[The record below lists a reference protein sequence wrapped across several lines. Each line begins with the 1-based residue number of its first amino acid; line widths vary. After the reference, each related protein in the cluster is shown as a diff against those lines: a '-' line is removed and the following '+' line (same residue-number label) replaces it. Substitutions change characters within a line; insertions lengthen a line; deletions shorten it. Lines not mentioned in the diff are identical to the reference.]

1 MSSDSR
7 FEYWAS
13 ALRNPTLAALP
24 TDFARPVPLTVVEAK
39 HVFAFPEPAVQAVKQ
54 LAIVDNDSTVSF
66 SPYTIALTAFVVLV
80 FRLTGDEDIVVGAN
94 TAKDEPVVIRAS
106 VTGQLP
112 FIELLKTVHKL
123 ELEGAAKSVP
133 FADLISYL
141 KAKSKSSESPSLFRL
156 SFLHSGD
163 ESHRH
168 LLAPVDGLV
177 TDMTVFLDESG
188 ASPTLHLHYNSLL
201 FRNDRIDVI
210 AEQIA
215 QITTLVS
222 ANPSIAIG
230 AISCITPRQKAILP
244 DPTRDLHWGR
254 FRGAIHDIFAANAKK
269 HPGRLCVLET
279 KNPFDDATKDRSF
292 TYQQIDEASNILAH
306 HLVAKGISVGDVVT
320 VYAFRGVDLVV
331 SVMGVLK
338 AGATFSVIDPAYP
351 AARQNIYLSVAQPK
365 GLIVLKKAGVL
376 AISVRKYIETELSL
390 LVDVPQLELQDDGT
404 LLGGLVDGKD
414 ILADQ
419 FQFKAK
425 QTGVVVGPDSTP
437 TLSFTS
443 GSEGIPKGV
452 RGRHFSLTY
461 YFPWMSETFGL
472 SEADKF
478 TMLSGIAHDPIQ
490 RDIFTPLFLGA
501 QLLVPTADDIGT
513 PGRLAEWMAENGAS
527 VTHLTPAMGQLLSAQ
542 ATAAIPSLHHAF
554 FVGDILTKRDCLRL
568 QALARNVFIVNMY
581 GTTETQRA
589 VSYFEVPS
597 IAKDATFLQSQK
609 DVIVAGQGMLDV
621 QLIVVNRHDRQQTC
635 GVGEVGEIYVRAGGL
650 AEGYLR
656 LPDLTGQKFV
666 KSWFVPEQYW
676 QDDVVVRGD
685 KEEPWR
691 QYWFGPRDRLY
702 RTGDLG
708 RYTPDGNVECS
719 GRADDQV
726 KIRGFRIE
734 LGEIDTHLSQH
745 RFVRENV
752 TLVRRDKDEEPT
764 LVSYIV
770 PHNKGDLDDFLS
782 GHESLDEEPDPIV
795 KGLVKYRR
803 LIKDVR
809 DYLKTKLPT
818 YAVPTVIVPLARMP
832 LNPNGKVDKPALP
845 FPDTVQLA
853 AVASRTGS
861 SSTTAV
867 TESAFT
873 PTQAAIRDV
882 WLDVLPQRPASLGP
896 GDSFFDIGGHS
907 ILATRMI
914 FEVRKKFVVDL
925 PLGFIYSHPT
935 IAELATEIESIKGN
949 DLPVAPQGQQ
959 DSRTNGA
966 ANGVLGSGGTG
977 DSEYAADAKAII
989 KELLPDRFVSVKEP
1003 ITPGKQV
1010 TVLLTGAT
1018 GFLGSYIAYDLLAK
1032 HGRKSDISLILHVRA
1047 SSPEEGLKRF
1057 KSSAL
1062 AYGVW
1067 DDSFLSRITVVTGSL
1082 EQERL
1087 GVDQATWKKLADKV
1101 DVIIHNGAQVH
1112 WVYPYSILRSPN
1124 VLGTVYSMS
1133 LAAQGKPKVFSF
1145 VSSTSAIDTE
1155 HYVRLSDAITAKGGD
1170 GVLEED
1176 DLQGSKTG
1184 LANGYGQSKWAAEYV
1199 IREAGRRGL
1208 TGAIIRPGYV
1218 TGESRRGITNTDD
1231 FIVRMIKGCTQLG
1244 LTPDIYNTVNMVP
1257 VDHVARVVV
1266 ASSLYSPVAEDGFR
1280 VVHVTGHP
1288 RLRFNEFLDTLATYG
1303 YMTKKVDYIPW
1314 RIALERY
1321 VVEDSKDNAL
1331 YPLLHFVLDNLP
1343 QSTKAPEL
1351 DDRNAVQALRY
1362 DCDNWTGEDVS
1373 RGKGVT
1379 ENIMGVYLAYL
1390 VDIGFLDTPAAAP
1403 GEGSKPLPS
1412 VGLDETVVKALK
1424 GVGGRGGLY

>member
-13 ALRNPTLAALP
+13 ALRNPTIAALP

-39 HVFAFPEPAVQAVKQ
+39 HVFAFPESVVEAVKE
-54 LAIVDNDSTVSF
+54 LAIVDGDSTESF
-66 SPYTIALTAFVVLV
+66 SAYTVALTAFVVLV
-80 FRLTGDEDIVVGAN
+80 FRLTGDEDIVIGAN
-94 TAKDEPVVIRAS
+94 SANDEPVVIRTS
-106 VTGQLP
+106 TTGQLP

-123 ELEGAAKSVP
+123 EVEGAAKSVP

-141 KAKSKSSESPSLFRL
+141 KEKSRTSEAPSLFRL
-156 SFLHSGD
+156 SFLRSGD
-163 ESHRH
+163 EVHRH
-168 LLAPVDGLV
+168 LLAPIEGLV
-177 TDMTVFLDESG
+177 TDMTVFVDESG
-188 ASPTLHLHYNSLL
+188 AGLTLHLHYNSLL
-201 FRNDRIDVI
+201 FRNDRIDII
-210 AEQIA
+210 AEQLGRV
-215 QITTLVS
+215 ITHAS
-222 ANPSIAIG
+222 ANPSIGIG
-230 AISCITPRQKAILP
+230 AISLVTPRQKAALP
-244 DPTRDLHWGR
+244 DPTRDLHWGE
-254 FRGAIHDIFAANAKK
+254 FRGAIHDIFSANAKK
-269 HPGRLCVLET
+269 HPNRLCVLET
-279 KNPFDDATKDRSF
+279 KSPFDDTTKDRPF
-292 TYQQIDEASNILAH
+292 TYKQIDEASNILAH
-306 HLVAKGISVGDVVT
+306 HLISKGISLGDVVT

-351 AARQNIYLSVAQPK
+351 AARQNIYLNVAQPK
-365 GLIVLKKAGVL
+365 GLIVLKKAGTL
-376 AISVRKYIETELSL
+376 AMSVRKYIETELSL
-390 LVDVPQLELQDDGT
+390 LADVPQLELQDDGT
-404 LLGGLVDGKD
+404 LVGGRVDGKD
-414 ILADQ
+414 VLAGQ
-419 FQFKAK
+419 VELKGTP
-425 QTGVVVGPDSTP
+425 TGVVVGPDSTP

-461 YFPWMSETFGL
+461 YFPWMSGTFGL
-472 SEADKF
+472 SETDKF

-501 QLLVPTADDIGT
+501 HLLVPTADDIGT
-513 PGRLAEWMAENGAS
+513 PGRLAEWMAENGAT

-589 VSYFEVPS
+589 VSYFEVAS
-597 IAKDATFLQSQK
+597 IAKDPTFLQSQK

-621 QLIVVNRHDRQQTC
+621 QLIVVNRHDRQQSC

-656 LPDLTGQKFV
+656 LPDLTDQKFV
-666 KSWFVPEQYW
+666 KSWFVPAGHWADQAP
-676 QDDVVVRGD
+676 GGA
-685 KEEPWR
+685 EPWR
-691 QYWFGPRDRLY
+691 EFWMGPRDRLY

-745 RFVRENV
+745 PLVRENV
-752 TLVRRDKDEEPT
+752 TLVKRDKDEEPT
-764 LVSYIV
+764 LVSYVV
-770 PHNKGDLDDFLS
+770 PQNTSGLDDMLS

-803 LIKDVR
+803 LIKDIR

-832 LNPNGKVDKPALP
+832 LNPNGKIDKPALP

-853 AVASRTGS
+853 AVASRGKS
-861 SSTTAV
+861 SATAV
-867 TESAFT
+867 ESTFT
-873 PTQAAIRDV
+873 STQATIRDV
-882 WLDVLPQRPASLGP
+882 WLDILPQRPASLAAT
-896 GDSFFDIGGHS
+896 DSFFDVGGHS

-935 IAELATEIESIKGN
+935 IAELASQIESINGS
-949 DLPVAPQGQQ
+949 DLAVPQEEVRDQANRINGMENSPVE
-959 DSRTNGA
+959 
-966 ANGVLGSGGTG
+966 SG
-977 DSEYAADAKAII
+977 YAADAKVIV
-989 KELLPDRFVSVKEP
+989 KELLPEKYESVSEA
-1003 ITPGKQV
+1003 ITPGKKIV
-1010 TVLLTGAT
+1010 VLLTGAT
-1018 GFLGSYIAYDLLAK
+1018 GFLGSYIAHDILAK
-1032 HGRKSDISLILHVRA
+1032 HGGCGEFKLILHVRA
-1047 SSPEEGLKRF
+1047 TSPEAGLQRF

-1067 DDSFLSRITVVTGSL
+1067 DDAFAAHISVVTGSL

-1087 GVDQATWKKLADKV
+1087 GVDEATWKMLVDQV
-1101 DVIIHNGAQVH
+1101 DVIVHNGAQVH
-1112 WVYPYSILRSPN
+1112 WVYPYAKLRGPN
-1124 VLGTVYSMS
+1124 VLGTVWAMA
-1133 LAAQGKPKVFSF
+1133 LAAEGKPKTFSF
-1145 VSSTSAIDTE
+1145 VSSTSAIDSE
-1155 HYVRLSDAITAKGGD
+1155 HYVRLSDALTAKGGD
-1170 GVLEED
+1170 GILEED
-1176 DLQGSKTG
+1176 DLQGSKAG

-1199 IREAGRRGL
+1199 VREAGRRGL

-1218 TGESRRGITNTDD
+1218 TGESKRGITNTDD

-1266 ASSLYSPVAEDGFR
+1266 AASFYSPRTDGLQ

-1303 YMTKKVDYIPW
+1303 YKTKKVDYIPW

-1321 VVEDSKDNAL
+1321 VVEDSNDNAL

-1351 DDRNAVQALRY
+1351 DDRNAVAALKF
-1362 DCDNWTGEDVS
+1362 DTETWTGEDVS
-1373 RGKGVT
+1373 AGKGIT
-1379 ENIMGVYLAYL
+1379 EATMGVYLAYL
-1390 VDIGFLDTPAAAP
+1390 VEIGFLDRP
-1403 GEGSKPLPS
+1403 GAGKKPLPS
-1412 VGLDETVVKALK
+1412 VALDDGVMHALLS
-1424 GVGGRGGLY
+1424 VGGRGGLS

>member
-1 MSSDSR
+1 MLSDSR

-13 ALRNPTLAALP
+13 ALRNSTLAALP
-24 TDFARPVPLTVVEAK
+24 TDFVKPVPLTVVEAK
-39 HVFAFPEPAVQAVKQ
+39 HVFAFPEPVIQAIKE
-54 LAIVDNDSTVSF
+54 LAIVDGDSTESF
-66 SPYTIALTAFVVLV
+66 SAYTIALSAFIVLV
-80 FRLTGDEDIVVGAN
+80 FRLTGDEDIVIGAN
-94 TAKDEPVVIRAS
+94 SAKDEPMVIRVS

-112 FIELLKTVHKL
+112 FIELLKTVHQL
-123 ELEGAAKSVP
+123 EVEGAAKSVP

-141 KAKSKSSESPSLFRL
+141 KEKSTSSESPSLFRL

-163 ESHRH
+163 ELHRH
-168 LLAPVDGLV
+168 LLAPIEGLV
-177 TDMTVFLDESG
+177 TDITVFVDESER
-188 ASPTLHLHYNSLL
+188 AAPKLHLHYNSLL
-201 FRNDRIDVI
+201 FRNDRIDIV
-210 AEQIA
+210 AEQLA
-215 QITTLVS
+215 QIIVLGS
-222 ANPSIAIG
+222 ANPSTGIG
-230 AISCITPRQKAILP
+230 SMSCITPRQKAVLP
-244 DPTRDLHWGR
+244 DPTRDLHWDG
-254 FRGAIHDIFAANAKK
+254 FRGAIHDIFSSNARK
-269 HPGRLCVLET
+269 HPDRLCVLET
-279 KNPFDDATKDRSF
+279 KNAFDDTTKDRPF
-292 TYQQIDEASNILAH
+292 TYRQIDEASNILAH
-306 HLVAKGISVGDVVT
+306 HLVSKGITLGDVVT

-365 GLIVLKKAGVL
+365 GLIVLKKAGSL
-376 AISVRKYIETELSL
+376 AMSVRKYIETELSL
-390 LVDVPQLELQDDGT
+390 LADVPQLELQDDGT

-414 ILADQ
+414 SLADEVKM
-419 FQFKAK
+419 KAEP
-425 QTGVVVGPDSTP
+425 TGIVVGPDSTP

-461 YFPWMSETFGL
+461 YFPWMSQTFGL
-472 SEADKF
+472 SETDKF

-501 QLLVPTADDIGT
+501 HLLVPTADDIGT
-513 PGRLAEWMAENGAS
+513 PGRLAEWMAENGAT

-589 VSYFEVPS
+589 VSYFEVAS
-597 IAKDATFLQSQK
+597 IAKDPTFLQSQK

-656 LPDLTGQKFV
+656 LPELTEQKFV
-666 KSWFVPEQYW
+666 KSWFVPEGYW
-676 QDDVVVRGD
+676 KDQGG
-685 KEEPWR
+685 EEGWR
-691 QYWFGPRDRLY
+691 EFWLGPRDRLY

-745 RFVRENV
+745 PFVRENV
-752 TLVRRDKDEEPT
+752 TLVKRDKDEEPT

-770 PHNKGDLDDFLS
+770 PQNTNGLDDLLS

-803 LIKDVR
+803 LIKDIR

-818 YAVPTVIVPLARMP
+818 YAVPTVIVPLSRMP

-845 FPDTVQLA
+845 FPDTVQLT
-853 AVASRTGS
+853 AVASRTKA
-861 SSTTAV
+861 STTI

-873 PTQAAIRDV
+873 PTQATIRDL
-882 WLDVLPQRPASLGP
+882 WLDVLPQRPASLAP
-896 GDSFFDIGGHS
+896 TDSFFDIGGHS

-935 IAELATEIESIKGN
+935 IVELASEIESIKGK
-949 DLPVAPQGQQ
+949 DLPVPQNE
-959 DSRTNGA
+959 DSQVNGA
-966 ANGVLGSGGTG
+966 NGTKSTFV
-977 DSEYAADAKAII
+977 DSEYAADAKVII
-989 KELLPDRFVSVKEP
+989 EDLLPKKYLPVNEG
-1003 ITPGKQV
+1003 ITPGKKI

-1018 GFLGSYIAYDLLAK
+1018 GFLGSYIAHDILAK
-1032 HGRKSDISLILHVRA
+1032 HGAASDIKLILHVRA
-1047 SSPEEGLKRF
+1047 ASPEEGLKRF

-1067 DDSFLSRITVVTGSL
+1067 DDAFLSHVSVVTGSL
-1082 EQERL
+1082 EQEHL
-1087 GVDQATWKKLADKV
+1087 GVDEATWKKLAEEV

-1112 WVYPYSILRSPN
+1112 WVYPYSKLRGPN
-1124 VLGTVYSMS
+1124 VLGTVYAMS
-1133 LAAQGKPKVFSF
+1133 LAAEGKPKIFSF
-1145 VSSTSAIDTE
+1145 VSSTSAIDSE

-1170 GVLEED
+1170 GVLEAD
-1176 DLQGSKTG
+1176 DLQGSKSG
-1184 LANGYGQSKWAAEYV
+1184 LGNGYGQSKWAAEHI

-1218 TGESRRGITNTDD
+1218 TGESKRGITNTDD

-1266 ASSLYSPVAEDGFR
+1266 ASSFYSPLTDGLR

-1288 RLRFNEFLDTLATYG
+1288 RLRFNEFLDTLVTYG
-1303 YMTKKVDYIPW
+1303 YKTKKVDYIPW

-1351 DDRNAVQALRY
+1351 DDRNAVAALKF
-1362 DCDNWTGEDVS
+1362 DGEHWTGEDVS
-1373 RGKGVT
+1373 TGKGIT
-1379 ENIMGVYLAYL
+1379 EEIMGVYLAYL
-1390 VDIGFLDTPAAAP
+1390 VEIGFLDKP
-1403 GEGSKPLPS
+1403 GEGKKVLPG
-1412 VGLDETVVKALK
+1412 VVLDDYVIEALLR
-1424 GVGGRGGLY
+1424 VGGRGGLH